1 MAEEI
6 IRSKEQFE
14 NRLAERR
21 SKSDLRQVRE
31 EAVASFSHAEV
42 ACQVIKVV
50 NSLNMDPFVKK
61 VMTLRVMGP
70 MITGGERSHMSIA
83 LELGAPVDD
92 VIQAEEYGRQVVSE
106 ILCKVNV
113 PEFVEKYNRN
123 RKVDAA
129 VKSMVQ
135 EKR

>member
-6 IRSKEQFE
+6 IRSKEQFN
-14 NRLAERR
+14 NRIAERR

-31 EAVASFSHAEV
+31 ESVASFSHAEV

-92 VIQAEEYGRQVVSE
+92 VIQAEEYGISVVNTM
-106 ILCKVNV
+106 LAKVST
-113 PEFVEKYNRN
+113 PEFVEKFNRD
-123 RKVDAA
+123 RA
-129 VKSMVQ
+129 VMNAIKG
-135 EKR
+135 EINKG

>member
-6 IRSKEQFE
+6 IRSKEQFN
-14 NRLAERR
+14 NRIAERR

-92 VIQAEEYGRQVVSE
+92 VIQAEEYGISVVNTM
-106 ILCKVNV
+106 LAKVST
-113 PEFVEKYNRN
+113 PEFVEKFNRD
-123 RKVDAA
+123 RA
-129 VKSMVQ
+129 VMNAIKGVIHG
-135 EKR
+135 